1 MPLITGFSSIGGTF
15 AITGL
20 AVNNLSSFSRLN
32 YDVDPTLAGL
42 TAGSKFVSG
51 VINQNNLSV
60 SLNVKSPQ
68 DDLVY
73 STCSIDLDVFSG
85 FKADLYT
92 KDRSYIGSLFNDY
105 KSTDFNFSNTQILS
119 LINNNTGAL
128 SGLVF
133 SGKRE
138 YFIDIVSSDIFGNE
152 DIYYFLLNYPTVKL
166 TGIDIRNTNP
176 LTVFPY
182 YDNVSGLRSL
192 NVYTFKNVSLETG
205 SGQNDFYSLTPISTL
220 SFDYSDKKDNFNF
233 TIDPPDFFD
242 SSLETTL
249 PFYLMLAPYDYLYSG
264 QLYVTSGI
272 KTSYYDTSVVPS
284 KIDSITGYISC
295 SQNQYDKNLDAQAI
309 VKWNDI
315 KTSNALSFEAYVYED
330 GLENANYIFSS
341 TNPQVEGIKRIHHG
355 TGLNVFQSKT
365 GSTYY
370 SGSTPI
376 FQKYGNSGIRWPD
389 HTLFLDNYSSFP
401 LGFYP
406 TGGLFDYITEI
417 RIPSGYLNYP
427 ELYFIKAFD
436 TGTNSFILLPSGDQ
450 YSGSIYTGSYSGARF
465 ISGGRYLE
473 YTYDGTAMS
482 PGDPGAN
489 KLQGD
494 APLGSNSI
502 GKLYLDS
509 SNHLGNDVEF
519 FLSRITGKIKLE
531 KKDNSQSY
539 AIYNYENY
547 NSNAGYFDITVD
559 LFRSS
564 SVGSI
569 SVGDR
574 VLLSRYSDTPS
585 TIDYEQGVLFA
596 KRITGNADFI
606 LSEFEPKIKFPI
618 KPNKNYEV
626 KVRAS
631 YQDGSFSDF
640 SETLRFTSG
649 QIIDVVT
656 GITTGNYVIDGS
668 GFTGYFPIFSDRDTI
683 TTGNIY
689 LSGANNIVFNA
700 PPSYTTGVE
709 EYLVLENN
717 IIKRQTGVAASS
729 YFTGDL
735 IVSIASGKTFGKYLN
750 GDTIPA
756 SGKTSKDVIE
766 MAIRENLEVTTSLT
780 SSTSVAFN
788 QTAISNVLNF
798 GYTINTLGATVSGAS
813 LEYRRGNVGA
823 WSVLSTSTTNPD
835 TYTHNLTDTNYN
847 TSGFYYRY
855 IVTDTAGSSGTS
867 LLTIT
872 PSAYVAPTASLSIA
886 GIGLNGYESNSKREK
901 GHTNSTL
908 GGTVT
913 RNTSN
918 VNLVSYQWQ
927 YQLNGAGS
935 WVNIASPVSIGPGTT
950 SITSSTHDDSLLN
963 SASSL
968 LYRVKIIDD
977 YQSYL
982 SSQVYSSSSTVNFVD
997 LIFYGPTATGPT
1009 NSAVVRGLPS
1019 KIFVDGSNPFNL
1031 NTNTTERIFSVA
1043 MPNSLT
1049 VSEVLDL
1056 DALNANITANYL
1068 QSSFSVADYTGNLS
1082 TYNVYT
1088 MTNAIPYTSNHR
1100 HQITRV

>member
-1 MPLITGFSSIGGTF
+1 MPLITGFSSNGGTF

-20 AVNNLSSFSRLN
+20 NVTNLSSFSKLN
-32 YDVDPTLAGL
+32 YNIDPTLAGL
-42 TAGSKFVSG
+42 SGSNKFISG
-51 VINQNNLSV
+51 IINQNSFSI
-60 SLNVKSPQ
+60 SLDIKSPIN
-68 DDLVY
+68 DFIY
-73 STCSIDLDVFSG
+73 SDCSIDLDIFSG
-85 FKADLYT
+85 FKIDLYSR
-92 KDRSYIGSLFNDY
+92 DRSYIGNLLDNY
-105 KSTDFNFSNTQILS
+105 KSTDFNFSSSQIFS
-119 LINNNTGAL
+119 LINNDPTAL
-128 SGLVF
+128 SGLIY

-138 YFIDIVSSDIFGNE
+138 YFIDIKSSDIFGNE
-152 DIYYFLLNYPTVKL
+152 DVYYFLLNYPTVKL
-166 TGIDIRNTNP
+166 TGIDVRNTNP
-176 LTVFPY
+176 ITVFPY
-182 YDNVSGLRSL
+182 YDNISGLKSL
-192 NVYTFKNVSLETG
+192 NVFTLKNVSPLTG
-205 SGQNDFYSLTPISTL
+205 SGITNSYNLNPVSTV
-220 SFDYSDKKDNFNF
+220 SFDYSSKKDNLNF
-233 TIDPPDFFD
+233 TIDPPSFFD
-242 SSLETTL
+242 SSLETSL
-249 PFYLMLAPYDYLYSG
+249 PFYLMLVPNDYLYSG
-264 QLYVTSGI
+264 QLFITSGI

-284 KIDSITGYISC
+284 KIDNITGYISC
-295 SQNQYDKNLDAQAI
+295 SQNKYDKNLDTQAI
-309 VKWNDI
+309 VKWNSI
-315 KTSNALSFEAYVYED
+315 KTSNALSFETYVYED
-330 GLENANYIFSS
+330 GLENANYVFSS

-370 SGSTPI
+370 SGSTPV
-376 FQKYGNSGIRWPD
+376 FEKYGASGIKWPD

-406 TGGLFDYITEI
+406 TGGLFDYITEV
-417 RIPSGYLNYP
+417 RMPSGYINYP
-427 ELYFIKAFD
+427 ELYFIKIFD
-436 TGTNSFILLPSGDQ
+436 TGTNSFLILPSGDQ
-450 YSGSIYTGSYSGARF
+450 YTGSIYTGSYSGARF
-465 ISGGRYLE
+465 ISGGKYLE

-482 PGDPGAN
+482 PGDPGTN
-489 KLQGD
+489 KIQAD
-494 APLGSNSI
+494 APLGSASL
-502 GKLYLDS
+502 GKLYLDA
-509 SNHLGNDVEF
+509 SNHLGNDVEL

-531 KKDNSQSY
+531 KKDNSEAF
-539 AIYNYENY
+539 AIYNYEQY
-547 NSNAGYFDITVD
+547 NNNAGYYDLTVD
-559 LFRSS
+559 VFKSS
-564 SVGSI
+564 KINFI
-569 SVGDR
+569 SGGDR
-574 VLLSRYSDTPS
+574 VLLSRYDASPS
-585 TIDYEQGVLFA
+585 VIDYEQGVLFA

-606 LSEFEPKIKFPI
+606 LSEFEPRIKFPI

-649 QIIDVVT
+649 QITDVVT

-668 GFTGYFPIFSDRDTI
+668 GFTGYFPIYSDIDTI

-700 PPSYTTGVE
+700 LPSLTSGVE
-709 EYLVLENN
+709 EYLVLQNN
-717 IIKRQTGVAASS
+717 IIKRQSGAAVSP

-766 MAIRENLEVTTSLT
+766 MALRENLEVTTSLT
-780 SSTSVAFN
+780 SSSTVDFN

-813 LEYRRGNVGA
+813 LEYRRGNVGS

-835 TYTHNLTDTNYN
+835 TYTHSLTDSNYN

-872 PSAYVAPTASLSIA
+872 PAAYVAPTASLSVA
-886 GIGLNGYESNSKREK
+886 GINLNGYESDSKREK

-935 WVNIASPVSIGPGTT
+935 WTNIGSAVSIGPGTT
-950 SITSSTHDDSLLN
+950 SITSSTHNDVSLN
-963 SASSL
+963 TASSL
-968 LYRVKIIDD
+968 SYRVKMIDD

-982 SSQVYSSSSTVNFVD
+982 SSQVYSSSSTVNFVN
-997 LIFYGPTATGPT
+997 LIFYGPTASGPS
-1009 NSAVVRGLPS
+1009 NSAAVRALPS
-1019 KIFVDGSNPFNL
+1019 NIFTDGSNPFNL
-1031 NTNTTERIFSVA
+1031 NTSTTEKIFSVA
-1043 MPNSLT
+1043 MPNTLS

-1056 DALNANITANYL
+1056 DALNANITANYS
-1068 QSSFSVADYTGNLS
+1068 QSSFSVADYTGNLG